1 MLTLQRELLTTLL
14 HPVSKSRK
22 GGDSHV
28 SAGQASSVHP
38 PAAPRLPAV
47 AERVEVSVHPV
58 RALKFARAQGTRF
71 VSELK
76 EFLRFPSVSSQP
88 ERAGDV
94 SKCANWLARHL
105 QAIGLER
112 VRIIPTRGNPI
123 VYASWLRAPG
133 RPTLII
139 YGHYDVIPGE
149 PASAWHTPPFT
160 PTVKNRNVHARGA
173 ADDKGQLFSH
183 VKALES
189 WLRTERSLPVN
200 VKCIFEGEEEI
211 GSPHLTSFI
220 ARNQRA
226 LRADAAVISDTR
238 MLAPDRPALSY
249 AQRGGLRAE
258 LKITGPRHELHS
270 GNFGGAVLNPVQA
283 LCEMIAS
290 LHDTH
295 GHVAIPGFY
304 DDVRHWGEK
313 ERAFMARTGPTDH
326 EILQDA
332 QVERGWG
339 ESGFSLYERTTIRPA
354 LTLNG
359 MAGGHYGHGSKSII
373 AASAIAKLGFRLV
386 PDQNPQKIAQ
396 LFRDHIARI
405 TPAAVHS
412 SVRTFAPIEPAL
424 VDRNH
429 PALKAAAFAY
439 KKGFGSPPVFIRSG
453 GSIPVVNTFQQ
464 ILGCPA
470 VLMGFGLPDDQIHG
484 PNEKFH
490 LPNFY
495 KAIATSI
502 WYLAAAAKLR
512 SAQSLQRKMEW
523 RTQ

>member
-1 MLTLQRELLTTLL
+1 VD
-14 HPVSKSRK
+14 PSRALNYARA
-22 GGDSHV
+22 HR
-28 SAGQASSVHP
+28 
-38 PAAPRLPAV
+38 PRFV
-47 AERVEVSVHPV
+47 AE
-58 RALKFARAQGTRF
+58 LKQ
-71 VSELK
+71 
-76 EFLRFPSVSSQP
+76 FLRFPSVSSQP
-88 ERAGDV
+88 EHRKDTR
-94 SKCANWLARHL
+94 SCAAWLARHL
-105 QAIGLER
+105 QSIGLDQASI
-112 VRIIPTRGNPI
+112 VPTRGNPI

-133 RPTLII
+133 LPTLII
-139 YGHYDVIPGE
+139 YGHYDVLPGD
-149 PASAWHTPPFT
+149 PLRDWHTPPFT
-160 PTVKNRNVHARGA
+160 PTLKGDNLHARGA
-173 ADDKGQLFSH
+173 ADDKGQLFCH
-183 VKALES
+183 LKAIES
-189 WLRTERSLPVN
+189 CLRTQRALPVN

-220 ARNQRA
+220 ARNRRA

-238 MLAPDRPALSY
+238 MLGADRPAISY

-258 LKITGPRHELHS
+258 LKITGPLHDLHS

-283 LCEMIAS
+283 LCEIIAS
-290 LHDTH
+290 LHDAH
-295 GHVAIPGFY
+295 GHIAIPGFY
-304 DDVRHWGEK
+304 DDVRLWNEA
-313 ERAFMARTGPTDH
+313 ERAFMARNGPTDG
-326 EILQDA
+326 EILHDA
-332 QVERGWG
+332 NIEGKSAWG
-339 ESGFSLYERTTIRPA
+339 EPGFTGYERTTIRPA

-359 MAGGHYGHGSKSII
+359 IAGGHQGRGSKSII
-373 AASAIAKLGFRLV
+373 PAAALAKLSFRLV

-396 LFRDHIARI
+396 LFRDHIARV

-412 SVRTFAPIEPAL
+412 SVRTFSPIEPAL

-429 PALKAAAFAY
+429 PAVRAAAFAY

-453 GSIPVVNTFQQ
+453 GSIPVVHTLQR

-470 VLMGFGLPDDQIHG
+470 VLMGFGLPDDHIHG

-512 SAQSLQRKMEW
+512 SAQPARRKMDW

>member
-1 MLTLQRELLTTLL
+1 LDP
-14 HPVSKSRK
+14 H
-22 GGDSHV
+22 
-28 SAGQASSVHP
+28 
-38 PAAPRLPAV
+38 
-47 AERVEVSVHPV
+47 
-58 RALKFARAQGTRF
+58 RALRYARAGRRKF

-88 ERAGDV
+88 EHADDLK
-94 SKCANWLARHL
+94 KCARWLAQHL
-105 QAIGLER
+105 QHIGLDR

-139 YGHYDVIPGE
+139 YGHYDVLPGE
-149 PASAWHTPPFT
+149 PVREWRTPPFT
-160 PTVKNRNVHARGA
+160 PTLKNDDLHARGA

-189 WLRTERSLPVN
+189 CLKTERALPVN

-220 ARNQRA
+220 ERNKGA

-238 MLAPDRPALSY
+238 MLAPDRPAISY

-258 LKITGPRHELHS
+258 LEVKGPPHELHS
-270 GNFGGAVLNPVQA
+270 GNFGGAVHNPLQA
-283 LCEMIAS
+283 LCEMIAG
-290 LHDTH
+290 LHDAH
-295 GHVAIPGFY
+295 GRVTIPGFY
-304 DDVRHWGEK
+304 DDVRRWGEK
-313 ERAFMARTGPTDH
+313 ERAFMARTGPTD
-326 EILQDA
+326 EQILQDGK
-332 QVERGWG
+332 VERGWG

-359 MAGGHYGHGSKSII
+359 MAGGHYGRGAKSII
-373 AASAIAKLGFRLV
+373 PARAIAKLSFRLV
-386 PDQNPQKIAQ
+386 PDQDPKKVAQ
-396 LFRDHIARI
+396 LFREHIERI
-405 TPAAVHS
+405 TPPAVRS
-412 SVRTFAPIEPAL
+412 SVRTFSPIEPAL

-429 PALKAAAFAY
+429 PAVRAAALAY
-439 KKGFGSPPVFIRSG
+439 KKGFGAPPVFIRSG
-453 GSIPVVNTFQQ
+453 GSIPVVNTFQK
-464 ILGCPA
+464 ILGIPA
-470 VLMGFGLPDDQIHG
+470 VLMGFGLPDDHIHG

-495 KAIATSI
+495 NAIATSI

-512 SAQSLQRKMEW
+512 SARRMQAQTEWQRS
-523 RTQ
+523 